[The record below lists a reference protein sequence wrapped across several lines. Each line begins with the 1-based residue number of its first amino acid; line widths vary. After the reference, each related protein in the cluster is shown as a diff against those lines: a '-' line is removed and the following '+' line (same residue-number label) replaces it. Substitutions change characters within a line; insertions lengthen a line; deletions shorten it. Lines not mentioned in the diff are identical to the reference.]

1 MAELDAAI
9 KTQGDKVRELKGAK
23 ASKDEVTAA
32 VKVLLDLKAKYK
44 AETGSDWKPGAAP
57 APAAAPAAGG
67 AGSEID
73 AKIKA
78 QGDLVRKLKG
88 EKADK
93 AAVGEAVKTLLALK
107 AEYKTAT
114 GSDWKPDAAPAAP
127 AAAEKKKSPPPKEE
141 APKLTGKAAEIDA
154 KIKEAG
160 DKVRELKTA
169 KADKAAIDVA
179 VKALLEQKAAFKA
192 ETGKDWKPAEQ
203 PKQGKEK
210 AKENKAPEKKKEGG
224 EDGEDK
230 SDTQKKR
237 EAKKAEKAAK
247 KAAHKTDEGKD
258 TAQDA
263 DLGPDFSQG
272 KYGVQEMNQS
282 KSKGTITITP
292 VKDLKVKMAGN
303 VVNIRGRLHTS
314 RAKGKQCFFV
324 VREQQH
330 TVQCLAFV
338 NERISKQMIK
348 FIAHVSKESIVDVQA
363 EIVKVSEKI
372 ESCTQQ
378 DIELHVHQVWVVSSS
393 DPQLPLQIEDAGRKI
408 TDDEEGNFARVNQDT
423 RLDNR
428 VLDLRT
434 PTNQAIFRLEAGV
447 CSLFRET
454 LAKKGFVEIH
464 TPKIISAASEGGAN
478 VFKVSYFKG
487 SAFLA
492 QSPQLYKQMAIAA
505 DFDRVYTVG
514 GVFRAEDSNTHRH
527 LTEFVGLD
535 LEMAFKFHYHEVLDA
550 IGDLFTQIFKGLRDR
565 FQAEIA
571 SVNAQYPHEPFKFL
585 DPPLRL
591 EFPEAVQML
600 KEAGVDMGDE
610 DDLSTPAEK
619 LLGRL
624 VKAKYDTDFFILDK
638 FPLAVRPFYTMPDP
652 SDNKY
657 SNSYDMFMRG
667 EEILSGAQR
676 IHNTEFLISRAKHH
690 GVDLSTIT
698 SYIDSFRY
706 GCPPHAGGGIGME
719 RVTMLYL
726 GLDNIRKTS
735 MFPRDPKR
743 LTP

>member
-1 MAELDAAI
+1 MAEIDARI
-9 KTQGDKVRELKGAK
+9 KQQGDKIRV
-23 ASKDEVTAA
+23 
-32 VKVLLDLKAKYK
+32 LKAEKAAKDVIAPEVAALLKLK
-44 AETGSDWKPGAAP
+44 AEYKEATGVEWKPGAAP
-57 APAAAPAAGG
+57 AVVAQTEQPGAAL
-67 AGSEID
+67 D
-73 AKIKA
+73 DKIKA
-78 QGDLVRKLKG
+78 QGDEVRRLKS

-93 AAVGEAVKTLLALK
+93 AAVDAAVKTLLALK

-114 GSDWKPDAAPAAP
+114 GADWKPP
-127 AAAEKKKSPPPKEE
+127 AAAPKMQKEVQPSPAA
-141 APKLTGKAAEIDA
+141 APVKGPGAEIDA
-154 KIKEAG
+154 KITAQG
-160 DKVRELKTA
+160 DEVRKLKSE
-169 KADKAAIDVA
+169 KADKAAVDAA
-179 VKALLEQKAAFKA
+179 VKTLLALKADFKAATGA
-192 ETGKDWKPAEQ
+192 EWKPATAA
-203 PKQGKEK
+203 PKASKESK
-210 AKENKAPEKKKEGG
+210 QEKGKENKSPPKEG
-224 EDGEDK
+224 EK
-230 SDTQKKR
+230 SETQKKR
-237 EAKKAEKAAK
+237 DAKKAEKASK
-247 KAAHKTDEGKD
+247 KAAHKAEEGTGQAVEEKDEG
-258 TAQDA
+258 
-263 DLGPDFSQG
+263 PDVSAG
-272 KYGVQEMNQS
+272 RYGVQEMNQS
-282 KSKGTITITP
+282 KTRPSLEISHISELGPGLQGRT
-292 VKDLKVKMAGN
+292 
-303 VVNIRGRLHTS
+303 VNIRGRLHTS

-324 VREQQH
+324 VRQQQV

-338 NERISKQMIK
+338 SPAVSKQMVK
-348 FIAHVSKESIVDVQA
+348 FVSHISKESIVDVEA
-363 EIVKVSEKI
+363 VVEKVEEKI
-372 ESCTQQ
+372 ESCSQQ
-378 DIELHVHQVWVVSSS
+378 EVELHVRQVWVVSAS

-408 TDDEEGNFARVNQDT
+408 TEEEEGNFARVNQDT

-447 CSLFRET
+447 CQLFRDT
-454 LAKKGFVEIH
+454 LTRMGFVEIH

-505 DFDRVYTVG
+505 DFDKVFTVG

-535 LEMAFKFHYHEVLDA
+535 LEMAFKHHYHEVVDT
-550 IGDLFTQIFKGLRDR
+550 IGDLFTSMFEGLREKFSR
-565 FQAEIA
+565 EIA
-571 SVNAQYPHEPFKFL
+571 TVGQQFPCEPFKFL
-585 DPPLRL
+585 SPPLRL
-591 EFPEAVQML
+591 EFPEAVAML
-600 KEAGVDMGDE
+600 REAGVEMGDE
-610 DDLSTPAEK
+610 EDLSTPAEK

-624 VKAKYDTDFFILDK
+624 VRAKYDTDFFILDK
-638 FPLAVRPFYTMPDP
+638 FPLAVRPFYTMPCPLD
-652 SDNKY
+652 SKY

-676 IHNTEFLISRAKHH
+676 IHNAEFLMERAKLH
-690 GVDLSTIT
+690 GVELNTIA